1 MELSVPVTAVIAA
14 HRRESVLRV
23 IGAVKACM
31 PAPAEIIVHVDG
43 ADRSLVRRITS
54 AHPEVHMLTS
64 ERLLGPGGA
73 RNRLV
78 RAASHEFVASFDDD
92 AWPDH
97 PDYFQRVL
105 DVARL
110 FPHAAMLS
118 AASMP
123 SEWEDARF
131 VRLAVPSGCASVFRR
146 SWFLRTRGFVPL
158 PFAYGMEETDIGLQ
172 LFDLGGAV
180 VHDPGLR
187 ACHDHP
193 GSPTEHNLTMQAL
206 VFCNN
211 ALLMALRYPV
221 VMMPV
226 AIAQVAVHTLRKLVN
241 GERALLL
248 KAARQ
253 MPFLLARHRHQ
264 RRAVSVRSVLGWLW
278 LKRRASLLAPVDRDE
293 NGERSG
299 RGISA
304 ACGHR
309 NTAASLAV
317 GDCLRPV

>member
-23 IGAVKACM
+23 IAAVKACT

-43 ADRSLVRRITS
+43 ADRTLVQRITA
-54 AHPEVHMLTS
+54 AHPGVKVLTS
-64 ERLLGPGGA
+64 DRLLGPGGS

-78 RAASHEFVASFDDD
+78 RAASHELVASFDDD

-131 VRLAVPSGCASVFRR
+131 VRLAVPSGCACVFRR
-146 SWFLRTRGFVPL
+146 SWFLRTDGFVPL
-158 PFAYGMEETDIGLQ
+158 RVAYGMEEADLGLQ
-172 LFDLGGAV
+172 LCHLGGVV

-187 ACHDHP
+187 AIHDHP
-193 GSPTEHNLTMQAL
+193 LTSGEQDIATQAAI
-206 VFCNN
+206 FCNN

-221 VMMPV
+221 VLMPV
-226 AIAQVAVHTLRKLVN
+226 AVAQVAVHVVRKLMR
-241 GERALLL
+241 GEHSLLRE
-248 KAARQ
+248 AARL
-253 MPFLLARHRHQ
+253 MPSHVARHWRH
-264 RRAVSVRSVLGWLW
+264 RKAVSARSVLTWLW
-278 LKRRASLLAPVDRDE
+278 LKRQAAPLVPGSSQESDVD
-293 NGERSG
+293 
-299 RGISA
+299 SA
-304 ACGHR
+304 AAFED
-309 NTAASLAV
+309 TVPSLAA
-317 GDCLRPV
+317 